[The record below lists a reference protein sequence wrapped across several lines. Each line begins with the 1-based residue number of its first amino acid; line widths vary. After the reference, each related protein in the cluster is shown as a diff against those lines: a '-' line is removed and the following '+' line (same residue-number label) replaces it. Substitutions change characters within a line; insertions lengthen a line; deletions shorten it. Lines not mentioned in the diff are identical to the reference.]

1 MMMMISDRR
10 RILFSAMVVLLD
22 VFLVLQ
28 SEFTFSNALVVT
40 SPRWEEDCVPQRTRR
55 TMNGAAAPETI
66 STTHRQQVPIL
77 RLRIRSTAHKDI
89 PMVSSILSHALLE
102 EEEKGS
108 APPQQSQYAFNFK
121 KRMEFLRTK
130 AGVTSLLHSRME
142 AIATGKKLWHIV
154 SRSSLEGLNDTEKL
168 RYLWSSDIFRNK
180 LEKACKLSDEPHS
193 WKGYNFACAPEKT
206 EQLFHKMLTAENV
219 ATGEIVGFCE
229 VAMLSQPNH
238 WSTVGDDG
246 SDSVKNQA
254 VPTIVNLVTSAE
266 YRRRGIASSILQS
279 ASKYVELKGCSQE
292 LALYVEQHNKG
303 ALRMYERL
311 GFQTH
316 YDSADQLYMKANVA
330 QRATETREA
339 AWVI

>member
-1 MMMMISDRR
+1 MVMIISDRR
-10 RILFSAMVVLLD
+10 RILFSAIVVLLD

-28 SEFTFSNALVVT
+28 CEFTFTDALVVT
-40 SPRWEEDCVPQRTRR
+40 SPRWEGDGAPQRTR
-55 TMNGAAAPETI
+55 TMDGAAAPETI
-66 STTHRQQVPIL
+66 STTHQQQVPNL
-77 RLRIRSTAHKDI
+77 RLRIRSTAPKDI

-102 EEEKGS
+102 DEKEKGS

-142 AIATGKKLWHIV
+142 AIATGKKLWQIV

-219 ATGEIVGFCE
+219 VTGEIVGFCE

-246 SDSVKNQA
+246 SHSVKNQA

-279 ASKYVELKGCSQE
+279 ASKYVELQGCSQE

-316 YDSADQLYMKANVA
+316 YDNADQLYMKAKVA
-330 QRATETREA
+330 QGATKTWEA